1 MAQQF
6 TTTPTFPNPYTI
18 CTLNNMNLVKTINDK
33 KKNWMKKYYKII
45 YEIERMVDVQ
55 MQLQNVMKLA
65 KEANTQIMEI
75 KSTILQANNN
85 H

>member
-1 MAQQF
+1 
-6 TTTPTFPNPYTI
+6 
-18 CTLNNMNLVKTINDK
+18 MNLVKTINDK